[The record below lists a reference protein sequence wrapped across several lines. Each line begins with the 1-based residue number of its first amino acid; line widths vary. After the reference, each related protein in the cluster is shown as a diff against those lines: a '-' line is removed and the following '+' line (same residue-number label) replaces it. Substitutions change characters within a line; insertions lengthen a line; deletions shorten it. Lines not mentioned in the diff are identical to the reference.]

1 MAILSSIRS
10 KSWLLIVF
18 VGLALF
24 MFVANP
30 DDLINFFS
38 SKKSNSV
45 GEINGEYITR
55 EYFTERVKQFTAA
68 NGNTNDSQAS
78 MQVWESIVGEK
89 ILDEQLKKAG
99 IVVGEKEIWKTIIES
114 PGIKDNPQFLN
125 EAGLFDEESLKT
137 FIAEMKDDKTEQG
150 KAKWVSWLDYERQV
164 KQNLERNAYFSAISA
179 GLGIP
184 LETAKREYINTST
197 RVTGKFVILPYTAIT
212 DSLVK
217 INDDEIEDYINAHK
231 NLFKTNAT
239 RNLRYVVFNVV
250 PSDDDRKATKE
261 EITKLVNNYDEY
273 NASSKTNDTVRG
285 FKNTQDYVAFVA
297 DNSDL
302 PLDNNF
308 IFKTTQPQVTDSLF
322 NLPVGTVIGPYEDNA
337 YFKISKLVESKQ
349 VPSAKASHILISYN
363 EVNPNAALTKDEAK
377 AKTDALFAK
386 IKAGADFAVEAQT
399 NSEDPGSATRGGDL
413 DWFKEGMMVPEFNDW
428 TFSHNVGEVGVV
440 ETQYGYHIIKKTDTK
455 SESGIK
461 VATVAKAIEPS
472 DATSNKAFEK
482 AESFNSAVSKNP
494 KDFEK
499 LAKENKLEVRKADN
513 VGRNSQNIAGLQGTN
528 TQIVYWAFDAQTN
541 NGDVERFDLDN
552 FYVIAQLTDKQKEGT
567 MSVKTASD
575 IVKPILI
582 KKKKAEMLSK
592 KLESGT
598 LDVIAQKEK
607 TTVQDISDASL
618 TNPAPSLQ
626 GDKAALGAM
635 LSIKE
640 GTLLRNVVGNNG
652 VYAVQLNTR
661 IIPAVLNSYE
671 PLRLQLEKN
680 MPKDGNVIYGALRDA
695 SNIGELNLQ

>member
-24 MFVANP
+24 MFVASP
-30 DDLINFFS
+30 DDIISFFN
-38 SKKSNSV
+38 SKKANSV
-45 GEINGEYITR
+45 GEINGENITR
-55 EYFTERVKQFTAA
+55 EYFTDKVKQFTTA
-68 NGNTNDSQAS
+68 NSNVDDAQAS

-89 ILDEQLKKAG
+89 ILDEQINKAG
-99 IVVGEKEIWKTIIES
+99 IIIGESEIWKTILES

-125 EAGLFDEESLKT
+125 EAGLFDEESFKNY
-137 FIAEMKDDKTEQG
+137 IIEMKDDKSTQG
-150 KAKWVSWLDYERQV
+150 KDRWTAWLDYDRQV
-164 KQNLERNAYFSAISA
+164 KQNLQRNSYFSAISA

-184 LETAKREYINTST
+184 LETAKKEYINTNT
-197 RVTGKFVILPYTAIT
+197 RVTGKFVILPYSSIA

-217 INDDEIEDYINAHK
+217 ISDDEIEDYINAHK

-250 PSDDDRKATKE
+250 PSIDDRKVANE
-261 EITKLVNNYDEY
+261 AITKLTNDFVEY
-273 NASSKTNDTVRG
+273 NASSKMNDTVKG
-285 FKNTQDYVAFVA
+285 FKNTQDYAAFVA
-297 DNSDL
+297 DHSDL

-308 IFKTTQPQVTDSLF
+308 IFKTTLPQSTDSLF
-322 NLPVGTVIGPYEDNA
+322 NLPVGTVIGPYEDKG
-337 YFKISKLVESKQ
+337 YFKISKVVESKQ
-349 VPSAKASHILISYN
+349 VPSAKASHILISYK

-377 AKTDALFAK
+377 AKTDALLAK

-399 NSEDPGSATRGGDL
+399 NSEDPGSAMRGGDL

-428 TFSHNVGEVGVV
+428 TFSHNVGDIGVV

-455 SESGIK
+455 SEQGIK
-461 VATVAKAIEPS
+461 VATIAKTIEPS
-472 DATSNKAFEK
+472 DATLNKAFEK
-482 AESFNSAVSKNP
+482 AESFNSEVSKHP

-499 LAKENKLEVRKADN
+499 FAKDSKLEIRKADN
-513 VGRNSQNIAGLQGTN
+513 IGRNSQNIVGLQGTN

-541 NGDVERFDLDN
+541 NGDVKRFDLDN
-552 FYVIAQLTDKQKEGT
+552 SYVIAQLTDLQKEGT

-598 LDVIAQKEK
+598 LEVIAQKEK
-607 TTVQDISDASL
+607 TMVQDITDATL

-635 LSIKE
+635 LSMKE
-640 GTLLRNVVGNNG
+640 GTLLRNIVGNNG

-661 IIPAVLNSYE
+661 IIPAILNSYE
-671 PLRLQLEKN
+671 PYRFQLEKN

-695 SNIGELNLQ
+695 SNVGELNLQ